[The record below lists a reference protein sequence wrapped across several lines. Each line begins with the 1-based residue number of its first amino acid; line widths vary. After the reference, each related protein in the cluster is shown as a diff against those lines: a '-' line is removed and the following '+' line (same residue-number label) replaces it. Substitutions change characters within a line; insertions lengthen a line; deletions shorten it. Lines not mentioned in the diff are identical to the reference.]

1 MGNTVAKH
9 CVGLHCGFSQHFV
22 VERLASQIKKKVDSN
37 FSFNFSARLIIFLQ
51 IVIEYIPVFHSITH
65 FVVVLIEAII
75 DISEICEPVFLDI
88 DTW

>member
-1 MGNTVAKH
+1 M
-9 CVGLHCGFSQHFV
+9 CVTQWPNIVWDCGFSQHFV

-37 FSFNFSARLIIFLQ
+37 FSFNFSARLIIFYKLLSN
-51 IVIEYIPVFHSITH
+51 IFHSITH